1 MNIEVLLANVVIL
14 PIVFIIMLSVFY
26 YRYKMKRKSL
36 EFRVT
41 LFITISFIILAEVII
56 VVIGHIDSSI
66 TFLPFIVYPIGF
78 IVLSTGL
85 DYTIKQIL
93 KQQAIV
99 EDKNNDLLSVFNVTS
114 ETSMNVSNNA
124 TELATSANEVNSSA
138 EEIAA
143 TTMEITMKAKSQA
156 ESLMQIN
163 KEAQNIK
170 EIADIVKKISE
181 QTNLLALN
189 ASIEAGRAGDQGR
202 GFAVVAERVQ
212 KLAEEAK
219 NSVEKTADI
228 VEKISKDI
236 EKATADSFDIS
247 RAMEEIS
254 TAAEEQTASM
264 EEITATSGFLGEE
277 AESLKEQLSY
287 FRK

>member
-1 MNIEVLLANVVIL
+1 MNIEALLGNLIVL
-14 PIVFIIMLSVFY
+14 PIVFIIMLGILFY
-26 YRYKMKRKSL
+26 RNKLKRKSL
-36 EFRVT
+36 EFRILLYT
-41 LFITISFIILAEVII
+41 TISYIILSEII
-56 VVIGHIDSSI
+56 VVIIGHLDSSI
-66 TFLPFIVYPIGF
+66 TFLPFIIYPIGF
-78 IVLSTGL
+78 IALTYGQ
-85 DYTIKQIL
+85 DYTIKQVK
-93 KQQAIV
+93 KQNAIV
-99 EDKNNDLLSVFNVTS
+99 EDKNIDLISVFNVTS

-124 TELATSANEVNSSA
+124 TELAASANEVNASA

-143 TTMEITMKAKSQA
+143 TTMGITMKAKSQA

-170 EIADIVKKISE
+170 EIADIIKTISE

-236 EKATADSFDIS
+236 ETATADSLDIS

-264 EEITATSGFLGEE
+264 EEITATSGILGEE
-277 AESLKEQLSY
+277 AESLREQLSY